1 MHAYMYGWNSS
12 FSNCRIDQNEHGG
25 TYVGVQHGDQSVHT
39 RMHVI
44 KRTKLKKYFD
54 THIV

>member
-44 KRTKLKKYFD
+44 NWALLFLLQYEPS
-54 THIV
+54 